1 MLQLTME
8 IVHMTNLKCFI
19 NTALETKIDLS
30 NQNLKTIEEKAFA
43 GDAFIEVV
51 QLPDTINEIQTG
63 SFENCTK
70 LKSINWILPES
81 NYRKQKREKKN
92 VKFCRV

>member
-1 MLQLTME
+1 
-8 IVHMTNLKCFI
+8 MTNLKCFI
-19 NTALETKIDLS
+19 NTALETKFDLS
-30 NQNLKTIEEKAFA
+30 KENIKTIEEKAFA

-70 LKSINWILPES
+70 LKSIVIGLIPES
-81 NYRKQKREKKN
+81 QKNEEETVIFTKVSDYSLFLKTN
-92 VKFCRV
+92 QLK